1 MFLRSCKKRIHYCSE
16 MQQLIDDAKAEQLE
30 KLKDQLADEMGLPFG
45 LHTLGIPAVASFS
58 GMILS
63 FAMPQFAIWS
73 FILNWFSL
81 PLHWVLGCVF
91 FAGILFC
98 GVGAATVFLIGKGN
112 MAALKMHVGMVLG
125 TQLFAISY
133 LLCALLAQANIN
145 LLPETGLISAILGV
159 MFIALSNITL
169 CSQANY
175 RMLLFSLHNR
185 ALRKQLTSRQC
196 EEN

>member
-1 MFLRSCKKRIHYCSE
+1 
-16 MQQLIDDAKAEQLE
+16 MQQSIDDAKAEELE

-73 FILNWFSL
+73 FIINWFSL

-98 GVGAATVFLIGKGN
+98 GVGAATLFLIGKGN
-112 MAALKMHVGMVLG
+112 MAALKMHVGMVLS
-125 TQLFAISY
+125 TQLFAIGY

-145 LLPETGLISAILGV
+145 ILPETGLISAILGV
-159 MFIALSNITL
+159 IFIALSNITL
-169 CSQANY
+169 CSQAFY
-175 RMLLFSLHNR
+175 KMLLFSLHNR

-196 EEN
+196 KEKGWD